1 MMYQLLTFLGG
12 FVTISLITIDGL
24 TFFSQHLCEIKYFSA
39 DCHKVSKSMP
49 GYAIKKEQ
57 FLYVV

>member
-1 MMYQLLTFLGG
+1 MMYQLLTFLGR

-24 TFFSQHLCEIKYFSA
+24 TFFWSTLTA